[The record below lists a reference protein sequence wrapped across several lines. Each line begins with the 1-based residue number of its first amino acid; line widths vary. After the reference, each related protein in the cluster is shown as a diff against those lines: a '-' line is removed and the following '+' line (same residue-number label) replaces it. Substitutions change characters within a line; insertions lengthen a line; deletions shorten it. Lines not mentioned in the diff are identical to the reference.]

1 VQFYALLTIARNA
14 GSTACVF
21 TSNEGDCHEQ
31 WGEWLV
37 AIGKNK
43 RNKEPEQR
51 VLGKN
56 SRPRKRK
63 KEKRRLLLLRA
74 L

>member
-1 VQFYALLTIARNA
+1 MFFEKIASFFSKA
-14 GSTACVF
+14 
-21 TSNEGDCHEQ
+21 TSNGGNSKEK
-31 WGEWLV
+31 WGELLV
-37 AIGKNK
+37 AIYKNK
-43 RNKEPEQR
+43 RNKELEQR

-56 SRPRKRK
+56 SRPRKQK

>member
-1 VQFYALLTIARNA
+1 MFFEKITSFFSKA
-14 GSTACVF
+14 
-21 TSNEGDCHEQ
+21 TSNWANCHEQ
-31 WGEWLV
+31 WGELLV
-37 AIGKNK
+37 AIYKNK
-43 RNKEPEQR
+43 RNKELEQR

>member
-1 VQFYALLTIARNA
+1 MFFEKITSFFSKPRAVGPIA
-14 GSTACVF
+14 

-31 WGEWLV
+31 WGELLV
-37 AIGKNK
+37 AIYKNK
-43 RNKEPEQR
+43 RNKELEQR

-56 SRPRKRK
+56 SRPQKRK

>member
-1 VQFYALLTIARNA
+1 MFFEKITSFFSKA
-14 GSTACVF
+14 
-21 TSNEGDCHEQ
+21 TSNGGDCHEQ
-31 WGEWLV
+31 WGKLLV
-37 AIGKNK
+37 AIYKNK
-43 RNKEPEQR
+43 RNKELEQR